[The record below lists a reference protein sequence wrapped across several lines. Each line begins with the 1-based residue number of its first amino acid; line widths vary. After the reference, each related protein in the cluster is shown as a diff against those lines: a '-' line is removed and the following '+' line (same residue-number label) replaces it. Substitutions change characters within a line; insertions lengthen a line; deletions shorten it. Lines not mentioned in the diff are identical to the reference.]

1 MPAGGG
7 TAGPSRS
14 CSSCPGIGEPVDVA
28 IVASVKVGVSV
39 IQMMEK

>member
-1 MPAGGG
+1 MPAGDV

-28 IVASVKVGVSV
+28 IVASVNAGVSF
-39 IQMMEK
+39 IQIMKK

>member
-1 MPAGGG
+1 MPAGDV

-28 IVASVKVGVSV
+28 IVASVNVGVSF
-39 IQMMEK
+39 IQIMKK